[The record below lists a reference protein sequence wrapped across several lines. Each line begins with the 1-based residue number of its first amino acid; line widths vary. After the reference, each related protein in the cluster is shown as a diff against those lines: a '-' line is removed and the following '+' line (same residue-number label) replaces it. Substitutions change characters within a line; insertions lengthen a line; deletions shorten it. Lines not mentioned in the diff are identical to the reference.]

1 MHLGT
6 AATVDVVI
14 VIVYMLVILGI
25 GTYFGK
31 YVKTAKDFFL
41 AGRMLPWWIIGF
53 SIIGTNIGSYDYM
66 GAAGNAYRVG
76 ITQANYEWIGAIPA
90 MIISALIFIPFYW
103 RAGVYTVPEFLGRR
117 YNAAVRLI
125 MALIWGVVLICF
137 LGIFLYAAGL
147 LLNSFLGWNVMWG
160 IIIVA
165 VIMGIYTVAGGLT
178 AVVYT
183 DLIQFC
189 VMMIG
194 SISIMVAG
202 FIKVGGVSGLMA
214 KLGEYNPQHLKLFLP
229 LDNPDWP
236 WLGMIF
242 GLALV
247 LSPAWWCC
255 HQSIIQRTLG
265 ARSEWDAKAGMML
278 ATFPKT
284 LFAFF
289 ILLPGFFILLLS
301 LPQGLANPD
310 QALPE
315 AIKALLPVGLTGL
328 MFAAIIAAIQSTV
341 DSTLNSLSTIW
352 TRDIYQRFIVRKAAD
367 RHYLAFGRWLTVIFL
382 VGGILFAPMTKMF
395 PGIYLAMQY
404 ILSVF
409 QGPTFAIM
417 LLGILFRRVN
427 QWGGLFG
434 LVIGVLSA
442 MIMLALDVGVLYTAW
457 WSFVIAVVVN
467 LLVSFLTKPD
477 PIEKLTNLV
486 YGLTARPMK
495 GEANV

>member
-1 MHLGT
+1 MESGSSV
-6 AATVDVVI
+6 ATIDVVI
-14 VIVYMLVILGI
+14 VIVYMLAILGI
-25 GTYFGK
+25 GTYFGRN
-31 YVKTAKDFFL
+31 VKTAKDFFL
-41 AGRMLPWWIIGF
+41 AGKMLPWWVIGF

-66 GAAGNAYRVG
+66 GAAGNGFKVG

-125 MALIWGVVLICF
+125 MAIIWGLVLICF

-147 LLNSFLGWNVMWG
+147 LMNSFLGWPVMTS

-165 VIMGIYTVAGGLT
+165 VIMGIYTVVGGLT

-183 DLIQFC
+183 DLIQFV
-189 VMMIG
+189 VMLVG
-194 SISIMVAG
+194 SVSIMVSG
-202 FIKVGGVSGLMA
+202 FMKVGGISGLSE
-214 KLGEYNPQHLKLFLP
+214 KVTEQNPEHLQLFLP
-229 LDNPDWP
+229 LSNLDWP
-236 WLGMIF
+236 WLGMVF

-265 ARSEWDAKAGMML
+265 ARSEWDAKAGMIL

-289 ILLPGFFILLLS
+289 IILPGFFV
-301 LPQGLANPD
+301 LALTAGQFENPD

-315 AIKALLPVGLTGL
+315 AIKLLLPIGLRGL

-352 TRDIYQRFIVRKAAD
+352 TRDIYQTFIVKNATD
-367 RHYLAFGRWLTVIFL
+367 KHYLAIGRWLTVIFL
-382 VGGILFAPMTKMF
+382 IGGILFAPATEKF

-404 ILSVF
+404 ILSIF

-417 LLGILFRRVN
+417 LLGIMSKRIN

-434 LVIGVLSA
+434 LIIGVISTA
-442 MIMLALDVGVLYTAW
+442 IMFSQNVPFLYTAW
-457 WSFVIAVVVN
+457 WSFVITIIATI
-467 LLVSFLTKPD
+467 LISLLTKPD
-477 PIEKLTNLV
+477 PEEKLVNLV
-486 YGLTARPMK
+486 YGLIDKSKK
-495 GEANV
+495 GDTK